1 MEPNFHQ
8 RSLDGYEKL
17 KITKIFNNKVDEQA
31 NNAPGGCEVI
41 SVVACAVCNHIP
53 SIRRMTQDAS
63 KILATKKSHRARR
76 VMQLLWYTHLGR
88 TDIGVDPLN
97 FSSGEYA
104 NIPDLIRPNNNK
116 FFHDRCNG
124 G

>member
-31 NNAPGGCEVI
+31 NNSPGGCEVI
-41 SVVACAVCNHIP
+41 SVVYACAVCNHIP

-76 VMQLLWYTHLGR
+76 VMQLLWYTHLKKQGGHCLR
-88 TDIGVDPLN
+88 ACTAKNIPTSTQTLKHVLN
-97 FSSGEYA
+97 FH
-104 NIPDLIRPNNNK
+104 R
-116 FFHDRCNG
+116 F
-124 G
+124 

>member
-31 NNAPGGCEVI
+31 NNAPVGCEVI
-41 SVVACAVCNHIP
+41 SVVYACPVCNHIP

-76 VMQLLWYTHLGR
+76 VMQLLWYTHLALRERYLVVCALTGDTGSR
-88 TDIGVDPLN
+88 
-97 FSSGEYA
+97 
-104 NIPDLIRPNNNK
+104 
-116 FFHDRCNG
+116 
-124 G
+124 